1 MVISI
6 PHYTNLTSLSLE
18 NILYLLQHWYAQQ
31 LTTNWYS
38 NIFEYIYIWL
48 AWSNNKEVNCGVESP
63 LRSNYQFR
71 ARLLLLDIGSD
82 KTIPTTSCEFI
93 NIWDTDNI
101 LFTTYEYFN
110 NIYIFRQRLKPPHT
124 LLLNCPSWPW
134 LFVYLWPQER
144 PHQQQGRVED
154 DVRAYA
160 NDIKIRSN
168 PPTRSVSNTPTTDRT
183 MNYVACG
190 QTLNGV

>member
-110 NIYIFRQRLKPPHT
+110 NIYIYFANVWNHHT
-124 LLLNCPSWPW
+124 HFFSTVHLDLDSLCICDRRKDRINS
-134 LFVYLWPQER
+134 
-144 PHQQQGRVED
+144 
-154 DVRAYA
+154 RAES
-160 NDIKIRSN
+160 K
-168 PPTRSVSNTPTTDRT
+168 T
-183 MNYVACG
+183 MWEPM
-190 QTLNGV
+190 QMT